1 MCFFGGQEGEYGGM
15 MDGKEARQ
23 KFQGL
28 ELYNELCKN
37 MYQNTFTVIQWTNI
51 YWLPTI
57 LLEVWNMAIM
67 RQSPYS
73 LNLYFSGESLIDN
86 ELEET
91 GLEEKTE

>member
-1 MCFFGGQEGEYGGM
+1 
-15 MDGKEARQ
+15 
-23 KFQGL
+23 
-28 ELYNELCKN
+28 
-37 MYQNTFTVIQWTNI
+37 
-51 YWLPTI
+51 
-57 LLEVWNMAIM
+57 MAIM